1 MNVIEL
7 FQDIAGKWRARVDL
21 GGESQFFKFQHE
33 PTNEEILAQAQL
45 FLDNRA
51 AQEVVQQEEKTLAQ
65 NVREKIASFDPDTIT
80 KAQAINAIELL
91 IAFIK
96 KKYGSTN

>member
-1 MNVIEL
+1 MKVIEL
-7 FQDIAGKWRARVDL
+7 FQDIAGKWRARVNL
-21 GGESQFFKFQHE
+21 GGESQFFKFQNE
-33 PTNEEILAQAQL
+33 PTDQEILDRAQL
-45 FLDNRA
+45 FLDNRV
-51 AQEVVQQEEKTLAQ
+51 AQEVLKQEENTLAQ

-80 KAQAINAIELL
+80 RAQAINAIELL